1 MSRRFRVLLAIGGW
15 LAGLILLLLITS
27 LMIVRTDRFR
37 TFARDEIIASI
48 DSSTGGRAELGYF
61 AFDPR
66 DLRAH
71 IEHLVVHG
79 KEPPGV
85 APFLD
90 VRSVD
95 LQVKLFSGWKN
106 LIGLESLSV
115 DHPVVS
121 VMILAN
127 GETNIPAPKTIQNP
141 NDKSALET
149 VVDVAIRHF
158 TIQDGLAQ
166 LSGRKTDFSGHG
178 ENLRVALNWNLLGQ
192 RYEGDVSI
200 NPLTVASP
208 GRSPVAIALRVPV
221 QLEKDRIRIANATIV
236 TGKSQ
241 LTISGAVENMK
252 SPVTSGNLNGTVSL
266 EEVGNLLGVTS
277 PETVRGTVQVSARGR
292 VSSASEYN
300 GDAEINGADITLS
313 SGGRQVR
320 DVRLDAAVGADSR
333 QITIKSL
340 RVQALGGEITANAE
354 LKNLDRLTTHAQ
366 IKDFDIQVLL
376 SALAGTRVNYAS
388 SISGSLDANGSL
400 KAPGA
405 TGLQAQ
411 VRLALAPKSS
421 GIPISGRIAADYDG
435 AHGTIPLKD
444 LQLYLPST
452 RLSAHGVLGQQVDL
466 DVVSRN
472 LRDVSFG
479 SYAIPVVLAG
489 GTATLTAQ
497 IRGRLDSPQI
507 SGHAAITHFS
517 WNQRRFDRFEA
528 GIQASA
534 SSASIQNARLT
545 RRNLQA
551 QFDGSV
557 GLHDWRLSGKDQM
570 SLTASIR
577 NGDLADVLAL
587 AGQTSVPATGAL
599 SAQANLTGT
608 VGNPAGTAELSII
621 KGTLYQEPFDNIQ
634 ASVRFSDRLIEL
646 TSARLS
652 VGAALLDVKGSYS
665 HPSETLS
672 TGQIQAQVVSND
684 LAITQIQSVQ
694 KRHPGLAGTIRVNA
708 SLAGELRPASAHS
721 EFALSSI
728 SGDLHAMGLRDTRQ
742 AFGDVN
748 ATARTNGSVVDF
760 HGDSNF
766 AGSTVQVTGQTQL
779 ARDYPTT
786 AHAAINA
793 LPIEKVLSVAGSS
806 FPARGTLSVNADLS
820 GTRANLRSNA
830 DFQLTSGVIYQE
842 PFNRIE
848 GAANYT
854 PDSISLSRLTVN
866 APAGIVDLKGSFSHD
881 PDNFDNGRIDL
892 HVSSDRVDLGR
903 VVNLQQTRPGL
914 GGGAQLT
921 ADLEATLQTRD
932 GHRDL
937 LLSKGDANGSVSG
950 LALNGRPLGNA
961 TLRAQTAG
969 KLVSFELQ
977 SDAAKSD
984 IQATGQVTLGPGYPV
999 AAKLV
1004 FKNVT
1009 YSGFQGFIAVP
1020 SSTAQFDAL
1029 AEGQVDVTG
1038 PVTDLPNLRAN
1049 LQLSRLELSTGTTGG
1064 RGSAQR
1070 TLALQNQGPVIASL
1084 ESQQIRLQN
1093 AKFTGPSMQVS
1104 VDGTAPLAQRGSMN
1118 LAVDGNID
1126 LKVLPSFNSDLSSA
1140 GSVVMNAKV
1149 GGTLAQPRVSGRAEL
1164 KDASL
1169 YIADAP
1175 NGISSANGVILL
1187 DGTNATI
1194 QTLTGRIG
1202 GGETSITGSASFS
1215 GANQNYNLQLRGT
1228 KIRTRYQGASVV
1240 TDLNLGLQGSNQRST
1255 LSGDVTIQQVTYAPE
1270 SDLGSM
1276 LYKVSAPTVSSTTS
1290 PLLSNMRLNVRI
1302 RTATSAIFRT
1312 TLAQTIQATADLRL
1326 RGTAESPG
1334 MTGRIDIT
1342 QGTLLFFGNQY
1353 TVDEGNVSFYNSSK
1367 IEPIVGIAFETKAQ
1381 GVQVTMRV
1389 SGPMDDL
1396 KLSYT
1401 SDPPLRFEE
1410 IVALLAT
1417 GKTPSDP
1424 TIAAHQPAPPDQSV
1438 PQMGESALVQQ
1449 TVANPLANRL
1459 QRVFGVSQLKIDP
1472 SFTTGSTLPQA
1483 RLTLQQQITP
1493 EITFS
1498 YSQDLTESNA
1508 QLIRVEWAFTSR
1520 FSAVATRDEYGI
1532 VGLDFFY
1539 KKQFR

>member
-1 MSRRFRVLLAIGGW
+1 MSRRSRILLAIGGS
-15 LAGLILLLLITS
+15 LAALILILVVTALT
-27 LMIVRTDRFR
+27 IVRTDRFR
-37 TFARDEIIASI
+37 TFVREKIVAAIAT
-48 DSSTGGRAELGYF
+48 STGGRAEIGDF
-61 AFDPR
+61 TFDPR

-79 KEPPGV
+79 EEPPGV

-90 VRSVD
+90 VRSID
-95 LQVKLFSGWKN
+95 LQVRLFSGWRN
-106 LIGLESLSV
+106 LIGLESLSA
-115 DHPVVS
+115 DHPVVN

-127 GETNIPAPKTIQNP
+127 GETNIPSPKTSP
-141 NDKSALET
+141 KPSDESALET

-158 TIQDGLAQ
+158 TIQGGLAQ
-166 LSGRKTDFSGHG
+166 LSGRKTDFSGRG
-178 ENLRVALNWNLLGQ
+178 ENLRVSLNWNLVGQ
-192 RYEGDVSI
+192 RYEGELSI
-200 NPLTVASP
+200 NPLTVTPP
-208 GRSPVAIALRVPV
+208 GRSPVAIALHVPV
-221 QLEKDRIRIANATIV
+221 QLEKDRIRIANATIF
-236 TGKSQ
+236 TGLSR
-241 LTISGAVENMK
+241 LTVSGAVENMK
-252 SPVTSGNLNGTVSL
+252 SPVTSGNLNGAISL
-266 EEVGNLLGVTS
+266 EEVGNLLGVTLG
-277 PETVRGTVQVSARGR
+277 TIRGTVQVSARGR
-292 VSSASEYN
+292 VLSASEYS
-300 GDAEINGADITLS
+300 GDAEINGADIALS

-320 DVRLDAAVGADSR
+320 GVRLDAAVGADPR
-333 QITIKSL
+333 QITVKSL
-340 RVQALGGEITANAE
+340 RVQALGGAITANAD
-354 LKNLDRLTTHAQ
+354 LRNLDRLTTHAQ
-366 IKDFDIQVLL
+366 LKNFDVQVLL

-388 SISGSLDANGSL
+388 SISGALDANGSL
-400 KAPGA
+400 KAPGV

-411 VRLALAPKSS
+411 VRLALTPKSS
-421 GIPISGRIAADYDG
+421 GIPVAGRIVAEYDG
-435 AHGTIPLKD
+435 ARGTIPLKD
-444 LQLYLPST
+444 LQLYLPNT

-466 DVVSRN
+466 DLVSRN

-479 SYAIPVVLAG
+479 SYAIPVVLDG
-489 GTATLTAQ
+489 GTATLTTQ

-507 SGHAAITHFS
+507 SGHAAITRFS
-517 WNQRRFDRFEA
+517 WNQRKFDRFETDLR
-528 GIQASA
+528 ASA
-534 SSASIQNARLT
+534 SNASVQNAQLT
-545 RRNLQA
+545 RGSLQA
-551 QFDGSV
+551 RFDGSV
-557 GLHDWRLSGKDQM
+557 GLDDWRLSGKDRM

-577 NGDLADVLAL
+577 NGDLADILAL
-587 AGQTSVPATGAL
+587 AGQSAIPATGAL

-608 VGNPAGTAELSII
+608 VGNPAGTAEISII
-621 KGTLYQEPFDNIQ
+621 KGTIYQEPFDTIQ
-634 ASVRFSDRLIEL
+634 ASARFSDRLIEL
-646 TSARLS
+646 PSARLS
-652 VGAALLDVKGSYS
+652 AGAALLEVKGSYS
-665 HPSETLS
+665 HPSDTLS
-672 TGQIQAQVVSND
+672 TGQIQAQVASND
-684 LAITQIQSVQ
+684 LAIAQIQALQ

-708 SLAGELRPASAHS
+708 SLAGDLHPASQPS
-721 EFALSSI
+721 EFVLSSI
-728 SGDLHAMGLRDTRQ
+728 SADLHAMALRDTRQ

-748 ATARTNGSVVDF
+748 VTARTNGSVVDF

-766 AGSTVQVTGQTQL
+766 AGSTVKVTGQTQL

-820 GTRANLRSNA
+820 GTRANLRSDA
-830 DFQLTSGVIYQE
+830 DFQLTNAVIYQE

-854 PDSISLSRLTVN
+854 PDSISLSRLTMN
-866 APAGIVDLKGSFSHD
+866 APAGVVDLKGSFSHD
-881 PDNFDNGRIDL
+881 PNNFDNGRMDL
-892 HVSSDRVDLGR
+892 HVSSARLDLGR

-921 ADLEATLQTRD
+921 ADIEATLQTRD

-937 LLSKGDANGSVSG
+937 LLSKGDANGSVSR
-950 LALNGRPLGNA
+950 LILNGKPLGNA
-961 TLRAQTAG
+961 SLRAQTAG

-977 SDAAKSD
+977 SDVAKSD

-1009 YSGFQGFIAVP
+1009 YSGFQGVIAIP
-1020 SSTAQFDAL
+1020 GSTAQFDAL
-1029 AEGQVDVTG
+1029 AEGQVDVAG
-1038 PVTDLPNLRAN
+1038 PVMDLPNLRAN
-1049 LQLSRLELSTGTTGG
+1049 LQLSRLELSTGIPGG
-1064 RGSAQR
+1064 SGSAR
-1070 TLALQNQGPVIASL
+1070 PTLALQNQGPVIAVL
-1084 ESQQIRLQN
+1084 ASQQVRLQN
-1093 AKFTGPSMQVS
+1093 ANFTGPSMQVS
-1104 VDGTAPLAQRGSMN
+1104 VNGTAPLAQRGSMN
-1118 LAVDGNID
+1118 LAVNGDID
-1126 LKVLPSFNSDLSSA
+1126 LKVLSSFSSDLSSA
-1140 GSVVMNAKV
+1140 GRVVLNANL
-1149 GGTLAQPRVSGRAEL
+1149 GGTLAQPRVSGKAEL
-1164 KDASL
+1164 KDVSL

-1175 NGISSANGVILL
+1175 NGISSANGAILL

-1194 QTLTGRIG
+1194 QTLTARVG

-1215 GANQNYNLQLRGT
+1215 GPNQNYNLQLRGN

-1240 TDLNLGLQGSNQRST
+1240 TDLNLGLQGSKQRST
-1255 LSGDVTIQQVTYAPE
+1255 LSGDVTIRQVTYAPE

-1276 LYKVSAPTVSSTTS
+1276 LYKVSAPVAASTPS
-1290 PLLSNMRLNVRI
+1290 PYLSNMRLNVRI
-1302 RTATSAIFRT
+1302 RTATSTIFRT

-1424 TIAAHQPAPPDQSV
+1424 TIAAHQSAPPDQTV

-1472 SFTTGSTLPQA
+1472 TFTTGSTLPQA
-1483 RLTLQQQITP
+1483 RLTLQQQVTP

-1498 YSQDLTESNA
+1498 YSQDLTQSNS
-1508 QLIRVEWAFTSR
+1508 QLIRVEWAFTRR
-1520 FSAVATRDEYGI
+1520 FSAVATRDESGI

>member
-1 MSRRFRVLLAIGGW
+1 
-15 LAGLILLLLITS
+15 
-27 LMIVRTDRFR
+27 
-37 TFARDEIIASI
+37 
-48 DSSTGGRAELGYF
+48 
-61 AFDPR
+61 
-66 DLRAH
+66 
-71 IEHLVVHG
+71 
-79 KEPPGV
+79 
-85 APFLD
+85 
-90 VRSVD
+90 
-95 LQVKLFSGWKN
+95 
-106 LIGLESLSV
+106 
-115 DHPVVS
+115 
-121 VMILAN
+121 
-127 GETNIPAPKTIQNP
+127 
-141 NDKSALET
+141 
-149 VVDVAIRHF
+149 
-158 TIQDGLAQ
+158 
-166 LSGRKTDFSGHG
+166 
-178 ENLRVALNWNLLGQ
+178 
-192 RYEGDVSI
+192 
-200 NPLTVASP
+200 
-208 GRSPVAIALRVPV
+208 
-221 QLEKDRIRIANATIV
+221 
-236 TGKSQ
+236 
-241 LTISGAVENMK
+241 
-252 SPVTSGNLNGTVSL
+252 
-266 EEVGNLLGVTS
+266 LGVT
-277 PETVRGTVQVSARGR
+277 PRGTLRGTVQVSARGR
-292 VSSASEYN
+292 ISSASEYN
-300 GDAEINGADITLS
+300 GDAEINGANLTLS
-313 SGGRQVR
+313 NGEHQVHG
-320 DVRLDAAVGADSR
+320 VRLDAAVGADPR

-340 RVQALGGEITANAE
+340 RVQALGGEITANGDFRG
-354 LKNLDRLTTHAQ
+354 LDRLTTHAQ
-366 IKDFDIQVLL
+366 LNSFDIQALL
-376 SALAGTRVNYAS
+376 SAFTGIRINYAS

-400 KAPGA
+400 KQSGA
-405 TGLQAQ
+405 TGLHAQ
-411 VRLALAPKSS
+411 VRLALAPRSS
-421 GIPISGRIAADYDG
+421 GIPVSGRIAAEYDG
-435 AHGTIPLKD
+435 AHGTVPLKD
-444 LQLYLPST
+444 LRLYLPST
-452 RLSAHGVLGQQVDL
+452 RLSAHGILGQQVDVDL
-466 DVVSRN
+466 VSRD
-472 LRDVSFG
+472 LRDVSLG
-479 SYAIPVVLAG
+479 SYVIPVVLDR
-489 GTATLTAQ
+489 GTATLTTQ
-497 IRGRLDSPQI
+497 IRGRLGAPQI
-507 SGHAAITHFS
+507 SGHATLTRFS
-517 WNQRRFDRFEA
+517 WNQRQFDRFEA
-528 GIQASA
+528 GLQASA
-534 SSASIQNARLT
+534 STAIIQNARLT
-545 RRNLQA
+545 RGNLEA
-551 QFDGSV
+551 HFDGSV
-557 GLHDWRLSGKDQM
+557 GLHDWRLSGNDRM

-587 AGQTSVPATGAL
+587 ARQSSIPGTGAL

-608 VGNPAGTAELSII
+608 VGNPAGTAEISIV
-621 KGTLYQEPFDNIQ
+621 KGAIYQEPFDTIQ

-646 TSARLS
+646 PSARLTA
-652 VGAALLDVKGSYS
+652 GAALLEVKGSYS
-665 HPSETLS
+665 HPSDALS
-672 TGQIQAQVVSND
+672 TGHIQAQVVSND

-708 SLAGELRPASAHS
+708 SVAGDLRSASDQR
-721 EFALSSI
+721 EFALSSV
-728 SGDLHAMGLRDTRQ
+728 SADLHAMTLRDTHQ

-766 AGSTVQVTGQTQL
+766 AGSTVQVTGQTKL
-779 ARDYPTT
+779 VRDYPTT

-793 LPIEKVLSVAGSS
+793 LQIEKVLSVAGSS

-820 GTRANLRSNA
+820 GTRTNLRSNA

-848 GAANYT
+848 GAANST

-881 PDNFDNGRIDL
+881 PDNFDNGRVDL

-903 VVNLQQTRPGL
+903 VVNLQQARAGL
-914 GGGAQLT
+914 SGGAQLT
-921 ADLEATLQTRD
+921 ADIEAALQTRD

-937 LLSKGDANGSVSG
+937 LLSKADANGSVSG
-950 LALNGRPLGNA
+950 LALNGKPLGNA
-961 TLRAQTAG
+961 TLKAQTAG

-977 SDAAKSD
+977 SDVAKSN
-984 IQATGQVTLGPGYPV
+984 IQANGQLTLGAGYPV

-1009 YSGFQGFIAVP
+1009 YSGFQGLLAVP
-1020 SSTAQFDAL
+1020 NPTAQFDAV
-1029 AEGQVDVTG
+1029 AEGQVDVAG
-1038 PVTDLPNLRAN
+1038 PVMDLPDLRAN
-1049 LQLSRLELSTGTTGG
+1049 LQLSRLELSTGAAGG
-1064 RGSAQR
+1064 RGSAPR

-1084 ESQQIRLQN
+1084 EGQQIRLQN
-1093 AKFTGPSMQVS
+1093 AKFTGPSMNLS
-1104 VDGTAPLAQRGSMN
+1104 VEGTAPFAQGGSMN
-1118 LAVDGNID
+1118 LAVNGNID
-1126 LKVLPSFNSDLSSA
+1126 LKVLPIFNIDLSSA
-1140 GSVVMNAKV
+1140 GNVALNGTVR
-1149 GGTLAQPRVSGRAEL
+1149 GTLAKPIVTGRADL

-1169 YIADAP
+1169 YMADAP
-1175 NGISSANGVILL
+1175 NGISSANGTILL

-1194 QTLTGRIG
+1194 QTLTARVG

-1215 GANQNYNLQLRGT
+1215 GANQNYSLQLRGT

-1240 TDLNLGLQGSNQRST
+1240 TDVNLALQGSNQRST

-1276 LYKVSAPTVSSTTS
+1276 LYKVSAPAAPSTAS
-1290 PLLSNMRLNVRI
+1290 PFLSNMRLNVRI
-1302 RTATSAIFRT
+1302 RTAPSAIFRT
-1312 TLAQTIQATADLRL
+1312 TLAQTVQATADLRL

-1410 IVALLAT
+1410 IVALLAA

-1472 SFTTGSTLPQA
+1472 TFTTGSTLPQA
-1483 RLTLQQQITP
+1483 RLTLQQQVTP

-1520 FSAVATRDEYGI
+1520 FSAVATREENGI

>member
-1 MSRRFRVLLAIGGW
+1 MSRRSRILLAIGAS
-15 LAGLILLLLITS
+15 LAGLILILLITA

-37 TFARDEIIASI
+37 TFVRDKVIAAI
-48 DSSTGGRAELGYF
+48 DSSTGGRAELDNF
-61 AFDPR
+61 TFEPR

-71 IEHLVVHG
+71 IGHFVLRG

-90 VRSVD
+90 VRSID

-115 DHPVVS
+115 DHPVVN

-127 GETNIPAPKTIQNP
+127 GETNIPSPDAAQKPG
-141 NDKSALET
+141 DKSALET

-166 LSGRKTDFSGHG
+166 LAGRKTDFSGRG

-200 NPLTVASP
+200 NPLMVAPP
-208 GRSPVAIALRVPV
+208 GRSPVPIALHVPV
-221 QLEKDRIRIANATIV
+221 QLEKDRIRIANATIF
-236 TGKSQ
+236 TGQSQ
-241 LTISGAVENMK
+241 LTVSGAVENMK
-252 SPVTSGNLNGTVSL
+252 SPVTFGNLSGSVSL
-266 EEVGNLLGVTS
+266 EEVGNLLGLAAPGS
-277 PETVRGTVQVSARGR
+277 LRGVVQVSARGR
-292 VSSASEYN
+292 SSSASEYN
-300 GDAEINGADITLS
+300 GEAEINGADITLS

-320 DVRLDAAVGADSR
+320 GVRLDAAVGANPG

-340 RVQALGGEITANAE
+340 RVQALGGEITGNAD
-354 LKNLDRLTTHAQ
+354 LKDFDRLTTHAQ
-366 IKDFDIQVLL
+366 LKNFDLQVLL

-388 SISGSLDANGSL
+388 SISGSVDANGSL

-421 GIPISGRIAADYDG
+421 GIPLSGRIAAEYDG
-435 AHGTIPLKD
+435 AHGSIPLKD
-444 LQLYLPST
+444 LQLNLPST

-466 DVVSRN
+466 DLVSRN
-472 LRDVSFG
+472 LRDFSFG
-479 SYAIPVVLAG
+479 SYATPVVLDG

-507 SGHAAITHFS
+507 SGHAAITRFS
-517 WNQRRFDRFEA
+517 WNQRQFDRFEA
-528 GIQASA
+528 GLQASA
-534 SSASIQNARLT
+534 SAASIQNARLT
-545 RRNLQA
+545 RGSLQA

-557 GLHDWRLSGKDQM
+557 GLHDWRLSGKDRL
-570 SLTASIR
+570 SLTANIR
-577 NGDLADVLAL
+577 NADLADVFAM
-587 AGQTSVPATGAL
+587 AGQPSLPATGAF

-608 VGNPAGTAELSII
+608 VGNPAGTAELSVMN
-621 KGTLYQEPFDNIQ
+621 GTLYQEPFDTIQ

-646 TSARLS
+646 PSARLS
-652 VGAALLDVKGSYS
+652 AGAALLEVKGSYS
-665 HPSETLS
+665 HPSDTLN
-672 TGQIQAQVVSND
+672 TGHIQAQVVSND
-684 LAITQIQSVQ
+684 LAIMQIKSVQ
-694 KRHPGLAGTIRVNA
+694 RRHPGLAGTIRVNA
-708 SLAGELRPASAHS
+708 SLAGDLRPASEHS
-721 EFALSSI
+721 ELTLSSI
-728 SGDLHAMGLRDTRQ
+728 SADLHAMALRDARQ

-786 AHAAINA
+786 AHAAISA

-820 GTRANLRSNA
+820 GTRADLRSNV
-830 DFQLTSGVIYQE
+830 DFQLTNAVIYQE

-848 GAANYT
+848 GAARYA

-866 APAGIVDLKGSFSHD
+866 APAGVVDLKGSFSHA
-881 PDNFDNGRIDL
+881 PDNFGDGRIDL
-892 HVSSDRVDLGR
+892 HVSSNRVDLGR

-914 GGGAQLT
+914 GGAARLT
-921 ADLEATLQTRD
+921 ADIEAMLQTRN
-932 GHRDL
+932 GQREVL
-937 LLSKGDANGSVSG
+937 VSKGDANGSVSG
-950 LALNGRPLGNA
+950 LSLNGKPLGNA
-961 TLRAQTAG
+961 TLRAQTTG
-969 KLVSFELQ
+969 KLVSFDLQ
-977 SDAAKSD
+977 SDIAKSD
-984 IQATGQVTLGPGYPV
+984 IQANGQLTLAADYPV
-999 AAKLV
+999 TAKLV

-1009 YSGFQGFIAVP
+1009 YSGFEGLMSLP
-1020 SSTAQFDAL
+1020 KSSAQFDAV

-1038 PVTDLPNLRAN
+1038 PVTNLPKLRAN
-1049 LQLSRLELSTGTTGG
+1049 LQLSRLELSTVTGG
-1064 RGSAQR
+1064 KRSRQI
-1070 TLALQNQGPVIASL
+1070 ALQNQGPLIASL
-1084 ESQQIRLQN
+1084 EGQQIRIQN
-1093 AKFTGPSMQVS
+1093 AKLTGPSVNLS
-1104 VDGTAPLAQRGSMN
+1104 VDGTASLAQGNAMD
-1118 LAVDGNID
+1118 LAVKGNLD
-1126 LKVLPSFNSDLSSA
+1126 LGILPSFNSDLTS
-1140 GSVVMNAKV
+1140 GGVVALNANI
-1149 GGTLAQPRVSGRAEL
+1149 GGTLRQPIVTGRAEV
-1164 KDASL
+1164 KDVSL
-1169 YIADAP
+1169 YLADAP
-1175 NGISSANGVILL
+1175 NGLSGANGVILL
-1187 DGTNATI
+1187 NGTNATI
-1194 QTLTGRIG
+1194 QNLTGRVG
-1202 GGETSITGSASFS
+1202 GGETSITGTASFS
-1215 GANQNYNLQLRGT
+1215 GSNQNYNLQVRAT

-1240 TDLNLGLQGSNQRST
+1240 TDLNLGLQGSSQRST
-1255 LSGDVTIQQVTYAPE
+1255 VSGDVTIQQVTYAPE

-1276 LYKVSAPTVSSTTS
+1276 LYKASAPPSPSAVS
-1290 PLLSNMRLNVRI
+1290 PFLSNMRLNVRI

-1326 RGTAESPG
+1326 VGTAQSPG

-1342 QGTLLFFGNQY
+1342 KGTLVFFGNQY
-1353 TVDEGNVSFYNSSK
+1353 TVDEGNISFYNSSK
-1367 IEPIVGIAFETKAQ
+1367 IEPIVGIAFETRAQ

-1449 TVANPLANRL
+1449 AVANPLANRL

-1472 SFTTGSTLPQA
+1472 TFTTGSTLPQA
-1483 RLTLQQQITP
+1483 RLTLQQQVTP

-1498 YSQDLTESNA
+1498 YSQDLTQSNS
-1508 QLIRVEWAFTSR
+1508 QLIRVEWAFTPR
-1520 FSAVATRDEYGI
+1520 FSAVATREENGI

-1539 KKQFR
+1539 KKRFR